1 MNVIGSPPGSFAP
14 IELGLGPIRFP
25 AYLDRLEM
33 VTRINENSIAISDTN
48 RWAAPLDD
56 AFTRILAQE
65 PWSRMP
71 DSRVALYPCYNDH
84 VPDFQIIVD
93 VRRFDAT
100 VQGLARLEASWIIRD
115 AKTNTS
121 LYSTSSAFTQSEQND
136 QLRQLARVN
145 ERSNSVPRPRVLLDP
160 RSSVV
165 SSPAMVVY
173 SSASPASC
181 VIVSSPGLGK
191 ITI

>member
-33 VTRINENSIAISDTN
+33 VTGINENSLAISDTN

-56 AFTRILAQE
+56 AFTRILAQDLS
-65 PWSRMP
+65 SRMP
-71 DSRVALYPCYNDH
+71 DSRVALYPWYNDH
-84 VPDFQIIVD
+84 LPDFQIIVD

-121 LYSTSSAFTQSEQND
+121 LYSTSSAFTQSARGLKPMDPAAALRHTVADLSGQIAWRVEQITT
-136 QLRQLARVN
+136 
-145 ERSNSVPRPRVLLDP
+145 RSQ
-160 RSSVV
+160 
-165 SSPAMVVY
+165 
-173 SSASPASC
+173 
-181 VIVSSPGLGK
+181 IGK
-191 ITI
+191 Q

>member
-1 MNVIGSPPGSFAP
+1 MVRRPLSGDGDSGILQGRRIRMPIGARSLLEQA
-14 IELGLGPIRFP
+14 
-25 AYLDRLEM
+25 RL
-33 VTRINENSIAISDTN
+33 S
-48 RWAAPLDD
+48 
-56 AFTRILAQE
+56 RILAQE
-65 PWSRMP
+65 LSSRMP

-93 VRRFDAT
+93 VHRFDAT